1 MEKIKAII
9 NEIKNTIK
17 TPAFWY
23 GAVFGGVLIGF
34 ITWNDT
40 LLK

>member
-1 MEKIKAII
+1 MKKIKTII
-9 NEIKNTIK
+9 NNIKNTIE
-17 TPAFWY
+17 TAAFWY
-23 GAVFGGVLIGF
+23 GAAFGGVLIGF

>member
-1 MEKIKAII
+1 MQKIKII
-9 NEIKNTIK
+9 MNNINDTIK
-17 TPAFWY
+17 TPSFWY
-23 GAVFGGVLIGF
+23 GAAFGGVLIGF